1 MHLKLFFAC
10 ETSGFLWNFS
20 KNHRREK
27 NDDNKMKTVFPR
39 QVMQQCC
46 FLQLFRYTTD
56 AAHFCIDVLLTFKLA
71 QLTCSESYSI
81 QLHHF
86 FPWNLWQFLVV
97 KENSVVLFI
106 HFVFAMNTIYLNS
119 FFRFVTFIPLDIP
132 P

>member
-1 MHLKLFFAC
+1 
-10 ETSGFLWNFS
+10 
-20 KNHRREK
+20 
-27 NDDNKMKTVFPR
+27 MKTVFSR

-46 FLQLFRYTTD
+46 FLQLFRCATD
-56 AAHFCIDVLLTFKLA
+56 AAHFCIDVSLTFKLA

-106 HFVFAMNTIYLNS
+106 HFVFAMNTIYLFK
-119 FFRFVTFIPLDIP
+119 FFLQFRNIHSTWHSAVAVEIFDGKKNGNK
-132 P
+132 